1 MSFALPQAPWY
12 HQALPRRSARGGAV
26 VAASGALMPPTAAAV
41 LALVLAGVGWLV
53 MLGCTPH
60 IAVATVAASG
70 VVAAELRLRLS

>member
-1 MSFALPQAPWY
+1 MSFALPQALSY
-12 HQALPRRSARGGAV
+12 HQALRPCSARGDAV
-26 VAASGALMPPTAAAV
+26 VAAPGALVPPAAAGV

>member
-1 MSFALPQAPWY
+1 MSFALPQALSY
-12 HQALPRRSARGGAV
+12 HQALLRCSARSDAAV
-26 VAASGALMPPTAAAV
+26 ADPGALMPPAAAAV

>member
-1 MSFALPQAPWY
+1 MSFALPQVLSY
-12 HQALPRRSARGGAV
+12 HQALPRCSARGDAA
-26 VAASGALMPPTAAAV
+26 VAAPGALMPPAAAAV

-60 IAVATVAASG
+60 VAVATVAASG

>member
-1 MSFALPQAPWY
+1 MSFALPQALSY
-12 HQALPRRSARGGAV
+12 HQALLRLSARGHTV
-26 VAASGALMPPTAAAV
+26 VAARGALIPPAAAAV